1 MFKHKTSLLKLKS
14 SSSHQKSTC
23 AAVSALLNSFKMSA
37 QRKIT
42 SQHYD
47 TLGLDDDLIEELKD
61 LLNQSKDNKE
71 DLKNLFR
78 PEPNISL
85 FYSAVKSNAALATYI
100 IHFAMEHEVDSNVL
114 LDPVDG
120 IHPLPIAF
128 SRGEYYL
135 VEMMLQCDP
144 DVPVDHLFQTDAQGR
159 TLLHLLAIQGD
170 VLSLETILRF
180 ASLKPS
186 TATNL
191 LQPDCQKRTPI
202 HYLAMKYK
210 TCDKIVDVLTLA
222 ASKRVELMPLL
233 LADSEGR
240 TPLHMIC
247 NHKDDYIYDFI
258 PRKGPAAAKRMLQ
271 IADGC
276 SHLAVILKAD
286 EQGQTPFHIA
296 VEKRHKGIIEEI
308 ISATECDKQLAR
320 TLFARDKIGLTPLS
334 RAFDCRNKVAETVML
349 FALDNGINCK
359 TSVGRKYS
367 DLVDNMD
374 NLIYR
379 QILRHPWIWPTLY
392 PSQSR

>member
-47 TLGLDDDLIEELKD
+47 TLGFDDDLIEELKV
-61 LLNQSKDNKE
+61 LLNQSMDSKE
-71 DLKNLFR
+71 DLKKLFR

-180 ASLKPS
+180 DRQFATIACNQFVTAGLPKKNAHSLLGHEIQ
-186 TATNL
+186 NVR
-191 LQPDCQKRTPI
+191 QNCR
-202 HYLAMKYK
+202 
-210 TCDKIVDVLTLA
+210 
-222 ASKRVELMPLL
+222 RFNF
-233 LADSEGR
+233 GR
-240 TPLHMIC
+240 
-247 NHKDDYIYDFI
+247 
-258 PRKGPAAAKRMLQ
+258 Q
-271 IADGC
+271 
-276 SHLAVILKAD
+276 
-286 EQGQTPFHIA
+286 
-296 VEKRHKGIIEEI
+296 
-308 ISATECDKQLAR
+308 
-320 TLFARDKIGLTPLS
+320 
-334 RAFDCRNKVAETVML
+334 
-349 FALDNGINCK
+349 
-359 TSVGRKYS
+359 
-367 DLVDNMD
+367 
-374 NLIYR
+374 
-379 QILRHPWIWPTLY
+379 
-392 PSQSR
+392 